1 MDEEL
6 KALEGEAAQIDA
18 QLAPTPTPEEGVQIA
33 QPGNQNEA
41 AELSALVQIVSG
53 MFAPMFPSL
62 KEIYTAQ
69 SCDALAAAAVP
80 VMLKRGWSVSG
91 LLGKYAEEVA
101 LLAVAG
107 PLAFATWQGVSSD
120 LAAAAAAQK
129 KAAADPQSAQQITS
143 SEPAAPVQA
152 RA

>member
-1 MDEEL
+1 
-6 KALEGEAAQIDA
+6 
-18 QLAPTPTPEEGVQIA
+18 
-33 QPGNQNEA
+33 
-41 AELSALVQIVSG
+41 
-53 MFAPMFPSL
+53 
-62 KEIYTAQ
+62 YTAQ

-80 VMLKRGWSVSG
+80 VMLKRGWWSVSG

-101 LLAVAG
+101 LLAIAG